1 LHDAQQGTAS
11 YGLKREEDPVR
22 HGVHGDSVGVLGE
35 LGLAELDER

>member
-1 LHDAQQGTAS
+1 
-11 YGLKREEDPVR
+11 VR